1 MRIIIEEGDK
11 GRSVGNRREGS
22 GKGGRGAAVWFV
34 KTLAVFTPDTLD
46 TFLYTVIASNFE

>member
-1 MRIIIEEGDK
+1 MRIIMKEGNK
-11 GRSVGNRREGS
+11 GRSVGKRREGR

-34 KTLAVFTPDTLD
+34 KTLAVFTQCLD